1 MTTITTEIQ
10 KPPVDKEGVVTQLLD
25 VIAEGLDVDTHL
37 VPDILLEDT
46 KERIQM
52 VLNTWID
59 DHICHLLEGMLGDEL
74 ETLFGETLEEAV
86 LDQI

>member
-1 MTTITTEIQ
+1 
-10 KPPVDKEGVVTQLLD
+10 
-25 VIAEGLDVDTHL
+25 
-37 VPDILLEDT
+37 
-46 KERIQM
+46 M